1 MKKSLVAMAVMAAAG
16 AASAQSSVTLF
27 GVFDAAVTHV
37 SSDTATGDVSRTSL
51 TSGANRTSRIGF
63 RGIEDLGG
71 GLKVGFWLEA
81 GIGADNGSSA
91 STPIFVG
98 NQVTGNPPTNQVSGA
113 GNALA
118 FNRRASVSLIGNFG
132 EIKAGRLNVP
142 GLLAAE
148 SFDPFD
154 ANGVGGIRQIL
165 YNNARINGDTTSIAG
180 RGPTIRISNAIEYTL
195 PPNLGGFNGTVL
207 TAFGENADNAGAP
220 LPAGTTEDN
229 GNAVSFRVGYTSGPF
244 DIKLA
249 GTNYKFNN
257 TTTGLSNDF
266 TETTV
271 GGSYDFKVVKLFLAY
286 NSSKV
291 DNFEAKTNTI
301 ILSGTAPLGNG
312 ILKAVYARADQDS
325 FTGNADGNDGNQF
338 SVGYFYNLS
347 KRTTLYGTYAV
358 SDNKGASTRYTIGS
372 GSPVA
377 PTAGGK
383 TSGFDLGI
391 THAF

>member
-1 MKKSLVAMAVMAAAG
+1 MKKSLVALAVMAAAG

-27 GVFDAAVTHV
+27 GVFDAAVTYT
-37 SSDTATGDVSRTSL
+37 SFDSATGDVSRTSL

-71 GLKVGFWLEA
+71 GLKAGFWLEA
-81 GIGADNGSSA
+81 GIAADNGASA

-98 NQVTGNPPTNQVSGA
+98 NQSTNGTGQVAGG

-132 EIKAGRLNVP
+132 EVKAGRLNVP

-165 YNNARINGDTTSIAG
+165 YNNARINGDGSSIAS

-244 DIKLA
+244 DIKFA

-266 TETTV
+266 RELTL
-271 GGSYDFKVVKLFLAY
+271 GGSYDFSVVKLFLAFHT
-286 NSSKV
+286 NRV
-291 DNFEAKTNTI
+291 DNFEAKNNII

-312 ILKAVYARADQDS
+312 LLKAVYVRADQDS
-325 FTGNADGNDGNQF
+325 FAGNASGNDGNQF

-347 KRTTLYGTYAV
+347 KRTTLYGTYAIA
-358 SDNKGASTRYTIGS
+358 DNKGTSTRYSLGS
-372 GSPVA
+372 GGPFT

>member
-1 MKKSLVAMAVMAAAG
+1 MKKSLVALAVLAAAG
-16 AASAQSSVTLF
+16 AASAQSSVTVF
-27 GVFDAAVTHV
+27 GVIDTAFTRV
-37 SSDTATGDVSRTSL
+37 SSETATGDVKRNSL

-63 RGIEDLGG
+63 RGTEDLGG

-81 GIGADNGSSA
+81 GIAADNGASA
-91 STPIFVG
+91 STPIFTG
-98 NQVTGNPPTNQVSGA
+98 NQSTGGTGQIAGG

-118 FNRRASVSLIGNFG
+118 FNRRASVSLIGDFG

-165 YNNARINGDTTSIAG
+165 YNNARINGDTASIAS
-180 RGPTIRISNAIEYTL
+180 RGPTIRISNALEYTL
-195 PPNLGGFNGTVL
+195 PSNLGGFNGTVL
-207 TAFGENADNAGAP
+207 YAFGENADNAGAP

-229 GNAVSFRVGYTSGPF
+229 GNAVSFRVGYSTGPF
-244 DIKLA
+244 DIKFA

-257 TTTGLSNDF
+257 TTTGVSNDF
-266 TETTV
+266 NELTL
-271 GGSYDFKVVKLFLAY
+271 GGSYDFSILKFFVAY
-286 NSSKV
+286 NTAKV
-291 DNFEAKTNTI
+291 DNFEGKTKTI

-325 FTGNADGNDGNQF
+325 FAGNADGNDGSQF

-347 KRTTLYGTYAV
+347 KRTTLYGTFAV
-358 SDNKGASTRYTIGS
+358 SDNKGISTRYTIGS
-372 GSPVA
+372 GAPVVNSP
-377 PTAGGK
+377 GGK
-383 TSGFDLGI
+383 TTGFDLGI

>member
-1 MKKSLVAMAVMAAAG
+1 MKKSLIAMAVMAAAG

-27 GVFDAAVTHV
+27 GVVDAAVTHV

-51 TSGANRTSRIGF
+51 TTGANRTSRIGF

-81 GIGADNGSSA
+81 GISADNGSSA

-98 NQVTGNPPTNQVSGA
+98 NQSTGGTGQVAGA
-113 GNALA
+113 GNGLA

-132 EIKAGRLNVP
+132 EVKAGRLNVP

-165 YNNARINGDTTSIAG
+165 YNNARINGDASSIAS

-220 LPAGTTEDN
+220 LAAGATEDN
-229 GNAVSFRVGYTSGPF
+229 GNAVSFRVGYTTGPF
-244 DIKLA
+244 DVKFA
-249 GTNYKFNN
+249 GTSYKFNN

-266 TETTV
+266 RELTL
-271 GGSYDFKVVKLFLAY
+271 GGSYDFSVVKLFLAFHT
-286 NSSKV
+286 NRV
-291 DNFEAKTNTI
+291 DNFEAKNNTI

-312 ILKAVYARADQDS
+312 LLKAVYARTDQDS
-325 FTGNADGNDGNQF
+325 FTGNASGNDGNQF

-358 SDNKGASTRYTIGS
+358 SDNKGTSTRFTIGS
-372 GSPVA
+372 GGPVA